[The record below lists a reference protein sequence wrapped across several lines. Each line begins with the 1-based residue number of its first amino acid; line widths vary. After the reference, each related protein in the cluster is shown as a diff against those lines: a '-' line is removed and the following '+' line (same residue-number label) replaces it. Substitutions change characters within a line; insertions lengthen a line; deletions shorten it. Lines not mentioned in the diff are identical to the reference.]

1 MVSKHETLG
10 TTRNILDNI
19 LKNCE
24 KNFYL
29 FIYKFDL
36 SASVLVRA
44 REIAHGQKYLG
55 TQREL
60 MSC

>member
-19 LKNCE
+19 LKNW
-24 KNFYL
+24 KKIYL